1 MKTNE
6 MNVSGKT
13 NVQIQKVKQISWFK
27 TMEQKNAIRFEQHVQ
42 LPIIHGNKIMY
53 SQNFKNIELQGNT

>member
-27 TMEQKNAIRFEQHVQ
+27 TMEQKNAIRFE
-42 LPIIHGNKIMY
+42 
-53 SQNFKNIELQGNT
+53 